1 MPPSILRLPSSVANS
16 SGAKRNLG
24 PEPLSGAEPEVRI
37 HLPPAESRA
46 NFRFLSGFPNAS
58 TVGNARLPRRG
69 SGGRSNIV
77 AYSRPRASRFPG
89 GSGSAYPSLA
99 VKGDAPDVMSIR
111 GRAIVKPSLSGLLD
125 ILNHLQAYHAHAR
138 RALVRM
144 RAWRSCKPYTS
155 PPPISRP

>member
-1 MPPSILRLPSSVANS
+1 MRERI
-16 SGAKRNLG
+16 
-24 PEPLSGAEPEVRI
+24 AEPEVRI
-37 HLPPAESRA
+37 HSPPAESRA
-46 NFRFLSGFPNAS
+46 NFRFLSGFPTAS

-69 SGGRSNIV
+69 SGCRSNIA
-77 AYSRPRASRFPG
+77 AYSRPRASRYPG

-138 RALVRM
+138 RALVRITSG
-144 RAWRSCKPYTS
+144 RSGPHRFAAIDSEFLMQRMLSC
-155 PPPISRP
+155 PPPRISGGRQC